1 MKKKAKVNSGAVIYC
16 RKSSDKQDVTLFDQ
30 EERLR
35 AYCLAKG
42 LDVVESNSSFIIPF
56 SSCIP
61 SRLVFIRVHSW
72 FGSPLVAALL
82 YKLLCAPCVPCGQD
96 TILFT

>member
-35 AYCLAKG
+35 AYCLANG
-42 LDVVESNSSFIIPF
+42 LDVVEII
-56 SSCIP
+56 SEEISAK
-61 SRLVFIRVHSW
+61 V
-72 FGSPLVAALL
+72 PLEKRGGALAPL
-82 YKLLCAPCVPCGQD
+82 LQLEKLSTCP
-96 TILFT
+96 